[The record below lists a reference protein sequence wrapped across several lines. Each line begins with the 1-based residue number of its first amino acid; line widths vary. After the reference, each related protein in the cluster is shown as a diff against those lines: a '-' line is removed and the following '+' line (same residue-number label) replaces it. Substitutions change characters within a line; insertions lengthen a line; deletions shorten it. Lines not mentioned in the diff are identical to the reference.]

1 ATADPKAEEHPW
13 HDPALPIDDRLKLAA
28 DKPLADRLMS
38 AMAQL
43 DCGACG
49 YVCRTYSEAIASGGE
64 SRLTLC
70 SPGGSGTSTALKRLL
85 NGNAAGPNGST
96 KPHVVADRATL
107 PTAAPVG
114 SRQNPCTAT
123 VLRRVLLNKP
133 GSEKATHHVEI
144 ELGSDVS
151 YQVGDSLGVFPT

>member
-1 ATADPKAEEHPW
+1 MQLSIIPESAPFNAEQRAWLNGFLAGWLGLQEATGAQAPIASPTPSVPAAATADPKAEEHPW

-70 SPGGSGTSTALKRLL
+70 SPGGS
-85 NGNAAGPNGST
+85 
-96 KPHVVADRATL
+96 
-107 PTAAPVG
+107 
-114 SRQNPCTAT
+114 
-123 VLRRVLLNKP
+123 
-133 GSEKATHHVEI
+133 
-144 ELGSDVS
+144 
-151 YQVGDSLGVFPT
+151 